1 VREFRSHGS
10 ERGAASNDRPYRT
23 SLRVLSVMTDA
34 VEKVVDLS
42 DFLPEGRSGS
52 INRRPRRHL
61 EKAGG
66 AHALRNSYTSSFGRW
81 TEQAQCHCFKV
92 LNNRGEVELIASAR
106 KSS

>member
-61 EKAGG
+61 EKGRRRARPTQQLYILFRSVDRAG
-66 AHALRNSYTSSFGRW
+66 AVPLF
-81 TEQAQCHCFKV
+81 
-92 LNNRGEVELIASAR
+92 
-106 KSS
+106 